1 VTAALI
7 VALTASAVIGWREI
21 RRLHRETARL
31 WVELS
36 RKADSRARR
45 FKSAAERAEGVR
57 S

>member
-7 VALTASAVIGWREI
+7 VALIAFAVVGWREF

-45 FKSAAERAEGVR
+45 FKSAAERAGVQ